1 LGDPRNLQLTLSS
14 QLWKTGSPA
23 RRNESTIGSGINREL
38 RREVLRNCGSIR
50 RLVKPNIVTRK
61 ETMPR
66 LSRRKSVLELL
77 DTDIHAQTILD
88 AIFESDDEN
97 V

>member
-1 LGDPRNLQLTLSS
+1 
-14 QLWKTGSPA
+14 
-23 RRNESTIGSGINREL
+23 
-38 RREVLRNCGSIR
+38 LRNCGSIR